1 MKGTALT
8 SPAYDAR
15 EVMPVVSYQEM
26 TPMDCLAVLR
36 AVSVTR
42 AAFTD
47 GVRPYVVPLA
57 FQLDAEGLTPVICL
71 CMPAKGRKADCLRAL
86 PRLCLEFESP
96 SCAWVEV
103 VLLEGRAQLTDW
115 AQGEGLIV
123 RVRAEK
129 LSGRRFFLQEDG

>member
-1 MKGTALT
+1 M
-8 SPAYDAR
+8 
-15 EVMPVVSYQEM
+15 VSYQEM
-26 TPMDCLAVLR
+26 TPMDCLEALR
-36 AVSVTR
+36 STTVTR

-47 GVRPYVVPLA
+47 GEAPYVVPMA
-57 FQLDAEGLTPVICL
+57 FRLDAEGLTPIICL

-96 SCAWVEV
+96 SCSWVDV
-103 VLLEGRAQLTDW
+103 VLLEGRADMENW

-129 LSGRRFFLQEDG
+129 LSGRRFFLPGDA